1 MIPGERRSFLLN
13 LSWILQDAADDFD
26 AQADFLHYTH
36 GWISGGR
43 RVDNSATIAAHE
55 AVVSAMRRR
64 ATAWSIEALQQMQSD
79 AIYRAMTKKWEG
91 DNA

>member
-13 LSWILQDAADDFD
+13 LSWILTDVADDFE

-43 RVDNSATIAAHE
+43 RIDNRATIAAHE

-64 ATAWSIEALQQMQSD
+64 VMAWSTEATQQMSSE
-79 AIYRAMTKKWEG
+79 AIWRAATTKWEG
-91 DNA
+91 NNA